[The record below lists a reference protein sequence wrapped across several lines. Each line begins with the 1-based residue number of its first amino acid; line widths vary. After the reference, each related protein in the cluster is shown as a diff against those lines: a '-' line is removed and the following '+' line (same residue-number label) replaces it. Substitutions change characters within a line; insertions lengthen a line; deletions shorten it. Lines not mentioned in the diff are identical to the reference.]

1 MSNQDYN
8 PSQERIQIVDRND
21 VPLTS
26 ATRGEMRRQRLI
38 HRAAYIL
45 VFNEAGCLF
54 IQKRTMTKDIYPG
67 YWDLAAG
74 GIVLA
79 EESYEDAA
87 ARELAEELGV
97 TAGPFQHLFDQ
108 YFEDSS
114 NRVWGR
120 VFSCTHNG
128 PFVLQKEEIEHGHF
142 IPLSDIESLHE
153 REPFTP
159 DSMPLLK
166 RIPAL
171 GNPKKMSNR

>member
-1 MSNQDYN
+1 MPNQAYN
-8 PSQERIQIVDRND
+8 PAQERIQIVDRND
-21 VPLTS
+21 IPVTS
-26 ATRGEMRRQRLI
+26 ATRGEMRQRRLI

-45 VFNEAGCLF
+45 VFNKKDCLF
-54 IQKRTMTKDIYPG
+54 IQKRTMIKDIYPG

-97 TAGPFQHLFDQ
+97 TDCPLQHMFDQ

-120 VFSCTHNG
+120 IFSCISSG

-142 IPLSDIESLHE
+142 IPLDDITALHQ

-159 DSMPLLK
+159 DSLPLLEK
-166 RIPAL
+166 ILAL
-171 GNPKKMSNR
+171 RSQKKE